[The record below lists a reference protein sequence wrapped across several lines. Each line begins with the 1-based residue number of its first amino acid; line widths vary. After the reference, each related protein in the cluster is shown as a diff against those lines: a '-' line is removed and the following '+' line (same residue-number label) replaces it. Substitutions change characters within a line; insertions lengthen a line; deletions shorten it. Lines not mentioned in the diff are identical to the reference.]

1 MQGSITYE
9 NDSIYLEEIGPGH
22 TSVRYKLREI
32 LFSKQTPFQ
41 LIEVVDT
48 YDYGRMLVLDG
59 CVNVCERD
67 EANYH
72 EMIAHIPAL
81 LHPQPE
87 SVLIIGGGD
96 GGTVRE
102 LLKHEGIRRIDL
114 VEIDAAVTECC
125 KEFFPG
131 VAAGFNDPRVHVFN
145 EDGIAFAERSPSSE
159 YSLVIIDSSDP
170 VGPAEGLFTEAFYR
184 SCHRILDDK
193 GIVVAQ
199 SESPYVYPA
208 ILKQVYTLFG
218 KMYAEVYPYRISVP
232 TYPSGQIYIMI
243 GLKDAAV
250 TEDFEKSRVLN
261 FFSNY
266 GDTLKYITPDV
277 VTDKYFLPGDVK
289 GLLQK

>member
-9 NDSIYLEEIGPGH
+9 KDSLYLEEIGPGH
-22 TSVRYKLREI
+22 TSVRYKLKEI

-41 LIEVVDT
+41 LIEVVDS

-72 EMIAHIPAL
+72 EMIAHIPVL

-87 SVLIIGGGD
+87 SVLVIGGGD

-125 KEFFPG
+125 KDFFPEI
-131 VAAGFNDPRVHVFN
+131 AAGFNDPRVHVFN

-184 SCHRILDDK
+184 SCHRILDDT

-199 SESPYVYPA
+199 SESPYVYPD

-218 KMYAEVYPYRISVP
+218 NMYAEVNPYRISVP

-250 TEDFEKSRVLN
+250 REDFEKARVLN

-277 VTDKYFLPGDVK
+277 FTGKYFLPGDVK
-289 GLLQK
+289 GLLGE

>member
-1 MQGSITYE
+1 MQGSIKYE
-9 NDSIYLEEIGPGH
+9 KDTLYLEEIGPGH
-22 TSVRYKLREI
+22 TSVRYKLKGI

-41 LIEVVDT
+41 LIEVVDS

-59 CVNVCERD
+59 CVNVCDRD

-72 EMIAHIPAL
+72 ETIAHIPAL
-81 LHPQPE
+81 LHPQPK
-87 SVLIIGGGD
+87 SVLVIGGGD

-114 VEIDAAVTECC
+114 VEIDAAVTKCC

-131 VAAGFNDPRVHVFN
+131 VAAGFDDPRVHVFN

-199 SESPYVYPA
+199 SESPYVYPD

-218 KMYAEVYPYRISVP
+218 KMYAEVNPYRISVP

-250 TEDFEKSRVLN
+250 REDFEKPRILN
-261 FFSNY
+261 FFSTY
-266 GDTLKYITPDV
+266 RDTLKYITPDV
-277 VTDKYFLPGDVK
+277 LKGIYYLSGDVRS
-289 GLLQK
+289 LLEK

>member
-9 NDSIYLEEIGPGH
+9 KDSLYLEEIGPGH
-22 TSVRYKLREI
+22 TSVRYKLKEI
-32 LFSKQTPFQ
+32 LFSEQTPFQ
-41 LIEVVDT
+41 SIEVVDS

-72 EMIAHIPAL
+72 EMIAHIPVL

-87 SVLIIGGGD
+87 SVLVIGGGD

-102 LLKHEGIRRIDL
+102 LLKHDGIRRIDL
-114 VEIDAAVTECC
+114 VEIDAAVTESC
-125 KEFFPG
+125 KEFFPE

-159 YSLVIIDSSDP
+159 YSLAIIDSSDP

-184 SCHRILDDK
+184 SCHRILDNK

-199 SESPYVYPA
+199 SESPYVYPD

-232 TYPSGQIYIMI
+232 TYPSGQIYIMM
-243 GLKDAAV
+243 GLKNITIREALK
-250 TEDFEKSRVLN
+250 KSSIQK

-266 GDTLKYITPDV
+266 KHSLKYLTPDV
-277 VTDKYFLPGDVK
+277 FKGVFSLPGDVRN
-289 GLLQK
+289 LLEM